1 MAKWHAV
8 ISGRIE
14 PLFQISKKYE
24 RTLHNVRVCA
34 ERAAGFTT
42 FFYVPDRAVSWN
54 SNLIYE
60 LKCPNH
66 RVHIFTRDETGS
78 VYLPT
83 QLERTL
89 KLYW

>member
-1 MAKWHAV
+1 MVKWHAV

-14 PLFQISKKYE
+14 PLFQIRKKYE

-60 LKCPNH
+60 LKCPNTY
-66 RVHIFTRDETGS
+66 IYTATA
-78 VYLPT
+78 
-83 QLERTL
+83 
-89 KLYW
+89 K